1 MSSTE
6 DKKVQTLLD
15 AAVSKNSSYRG
26 NPLLKREREI
36 VEFTPEH
43 IKEYKKCMAD
53 AVYFAEKY
61 IQVVDV
67 DKGLMAIELRDYQK
81 RMIKGIQDNRFT
93 VALAPRQIGKTTIM
107 VCFLLWYILFNKD
120 KKCVILANK
129 GRTAQSILARLQL
142 AYIHL
147 PKFLQQGISEGGWNK
162 QSINLENGSS
172 VLSAATSSDSIRGE
186 SFSCVLVDECAFVRK
201 GVWKEFASSTFP
213 TISSGKETK
222 MVLVSTPNGKNH
234 FYEIWTKAI
243 EKKSSFFPIR
253 VDWWEVPGRDEKWKK
268 EQIAN
273 TSQEQFD
280 QEFGNSFL
288 ATSGTLIPSEH
299 LVRIETE
306 IKEPIQYSKDL
317 KIYELP
323 QYGHEYF
330 CSVDCASTGKD
341 YSTIQVIDIS
351 SKPWKQVAVYRNNV
365 ISHLVFPTVINMLG
379 TKYNTASV
387 LVENNE
393 IGNTIL
399 HILNYEIEYDNIIS
413 TRINQ
418 KQVSLGQRT
427 TTKTK
432 SIGCQRLKDMISA
445 EMITIVDF
453 NTLTE
458 LRHFVQ
464 SKESYAAER
473 GETDDLVMPLVNF
486 AYFSSTEKFKYLFD
500 KSFTEEFR
508 NKYEEDIYESL
519 APMPMFN
526 TTASEESEN
535 LDWLKN

>member
-1 MSSTE
+1 MDSLITSDYQVLTKNGFQDFCGIKKTLGKTIMLKFE
-6 DKKVQTLLD
+6 DGTVLECSWSHKLLD
-15 AAVSKNSSYRG
+15 SDENFVPAIHTKIGNVYTKKLVSK
-26 NPLLKREREI
+26 
-36 VEFTPEH
+36 T
-43 IKEYKKCMAD
+43 
-53 AVYFAEKY
+53 
-61 IQVVDV
+61 
-67 DKGLMAIELRDYQK
+67 
-81 RMIKGIQDNRFT
+81 
-93 VALAPRQIGKTTIM
+93 
-107 VCFLLWYILFNKD
+107 ILFEEKELYDLLEVSNGHNF
-120 KKCVILANK
+120 LTN
-129 GRTAQSILARLQL
+129 SI
-142 AYIHL
+142 
-147 PKFLQQGISEGGWNK
+147 
-162 QSINLENGSS
+162 
-172 VLSAATSSDSIRGE
+172 TSSN
-186 SFSCVLVDECAFVRK
+186 CAFVRK